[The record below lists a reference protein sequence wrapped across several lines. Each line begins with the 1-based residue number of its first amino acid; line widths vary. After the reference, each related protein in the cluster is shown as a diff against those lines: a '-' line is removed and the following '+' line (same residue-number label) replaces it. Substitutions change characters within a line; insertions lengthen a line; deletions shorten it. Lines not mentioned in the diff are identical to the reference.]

1 VFGTAVHVVLK
12 TGAGDSGGA
21 LRERLDAA
29 GMQVTSIASVQPSLE
44 DVFLELVEQA
54 G

>member
-1 VFGTAVHVVLK
+1 
-12 TGAGDSGGA
+12 
-21 LRERLDAA
+21 
-29 GMQVTSIASVQPSLE
+29 MQVTSIASVQPSLE